1 MSEKRGT
8 KTDSAQAGAPGDGL
22 LRELDDL
29 SPQEA
34 ARLRPLVSQLHER
47 MTPVE
52 PSAAFVRRLGKELRE
67 AARHQQAASR
77 RFRRVV
83 VISAAALGSLLSVL
97 GVVTLL
103 LRRRRT
109 HATAQSASG

>member
-1 MSEKRGT
+1 MSEKRRTTTG
-8 KTDSAQAGAPGDGL
+8 SAHAERPGDDLFQESDGL
-22 LRELDDL
+22 TPE
-29 SPQEA
+29 EA
-34 ARLRPLVSQLHER
+34 ERLRPLVSQLQDT

-52 PSAAFVRRLGKELRE
+52 PSAAFVRRLGEELRE
-67 AARHQQAASR
+67 AARRQQTASR

-83 VISAAALGSLLSVL
+83 VISAAALGSLISVL

-109 HATAQSASG
+109 HASTQAASG